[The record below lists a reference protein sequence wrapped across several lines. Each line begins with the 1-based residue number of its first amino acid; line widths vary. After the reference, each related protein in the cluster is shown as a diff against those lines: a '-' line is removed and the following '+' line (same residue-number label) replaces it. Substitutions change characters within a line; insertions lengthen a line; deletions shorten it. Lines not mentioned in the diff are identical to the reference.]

1 MARKNTHSRV
11 LRQLA
16 EDLLARVAGES
27 ELTDDERGEFTT
39 SLVRQ
44 WVTYDGNA
52 ALFLGDRQ
60 FYLVLG
66 RTPLGRP
73 VVTPEPAL
81 PGWVRD
87 LTGDWK
93 VDPDELPGVFEQLN
107 RGQSAEVV
115 NGEGVPLRLWVDP
128 RERSRGVEPLVQEAV
143 PAVFTRDYRKLAA
156 GELERHLG
164 GTVDPD
170 ELDALARSVA
180 GQWQRHGGHASIF
193 LDEREELSL
202 TFAEEG
208 GGICHVGVGGR
219 TVDLNRALATVG
231 LPPEAVPEVVARI
244 NLGQAVEFRDHEGTH
259 ARLRYDPRV
268 RQFFVD
274 RLGVVPPPPASVS
287 VLPPFL
293 CPHCTAVL
301 MPWREGQRQQTCPI
315 CGRPVTLC

>member
-52 ALFLGDRQ
+52 VLFFGDRQ

-87 LTGDWK
+87 LTRDWK

-107 RGQSAEVV
+107 RGQSAEVT

-128 RERSRGVEPLVQEAV
+128 KERSRGVEPLVKEAV
-143 PAVFTRDYRKLAA
+143 PAVIKRDYRKLAA
-156 GELERHLG
+156 SELGRHLG
-164 GTVDPD
+164 EAVDPE

-180 GQWQRHGGHASIF
+180 GQWQRHGGHASVF
-193 LDEREELSL
+193 LDEREELAL

-208 GGICHVGVGGR
+208 GGMCCVRVAGR
-219 TVDLNRALATVG
+219 TVDLNRALVSVG

-244 NLGQAVEFRDHEGTH
+244 NLGQQVEFRDRQGAHS
-259 ARLRYDPRV
+259 RLRYDPRA

-274 RLGVVPPPPASVS
+274 PLGPVPPPSAPS
-287 VLPPFL
+287 LPPFL

-301 MPWREGQRQQTCPI
+301 MPWQEGQRQQTCPI
-315 CGRPVTLC
+315 CGRPVTRR